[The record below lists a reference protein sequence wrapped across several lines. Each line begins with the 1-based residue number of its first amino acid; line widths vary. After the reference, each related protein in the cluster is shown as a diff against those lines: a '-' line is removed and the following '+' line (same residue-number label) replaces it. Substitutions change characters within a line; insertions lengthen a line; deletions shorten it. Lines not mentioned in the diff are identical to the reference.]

1 MGVGKRRT
9 AVREY
14 SLTAVLFLK
23 IEMHYLNI
31 NDL

>member
-14 SLTAVLFLK
+14 SLTAVLFFKDRDALFK
-23 IEMHYLNI
+23 Y
-31 NDL
+31 